1 VIGATRKLLGVAG
14 FEPAT
19 PLVPN
24 EVCYQPVTIDHDRQ
38 VLFSRLSET
47 TAGQRRQQRRSSLR
61 FLLIL
66 ARQQRHDQASA
77 VIPTNY
83 GEKVVTQILKFDG
96 VPFRVSLW
104 RPFARQREP
113 VL

>member
-1 VIGATRKLLGVAG
+1 LVEHKRAA
-14 FEPAT
+14 ES
-19 PLVPN
+19 LVPN

-47 TAGQRRQQRRSSLR
+47 NAGQRQRRSSLR

-77 VIPTNY
+77 VTPTNY
-83 GEKVVTQILKFDG
+83 GKKVVTQILKFDG

>member
-1 VIGATRKLLGVAG
+1 VPADFLRSSRLIGARAAPPK
-14 FEPAT
+14 
-19 PLVPN
+19 
-24 EVCYQPVTIDHDRQ
+24 
-38 VLFSRLSET
+38 
-47 TAGQRRQQRRSSLR
+47 RRQRVNARGSDKGCGIGVNRRR

-77 VIPTNY
+77 VTPTNY
-83 GEKVVTQILKFDG
+83 GKKVVTQILKFNG